1 MHSSIITFASFIFIK
16 SLSVLSLRLFR
27 TFLYSLSRNGAMFR
41 MFLTFEL
48 PKLTFSPCDGCG
60 FTSRSLQIGTISFI
74 MLCNI
79 LILKYENM
87 ERLSRN
93 FQLFSSFRDF
103 QAIFAPSNSYFTEYS
118 RWVPLSFVKIVVF
131 SEDHHMIQDRN
142 GPIINLDA
150 SARSASRIFL
160 FYQRFL
166 LFENVYFFSFLFTK
180 SGGRGWPPCL
190 GPVFFL
196 YLSSTAQEPIFSN
209 KLRFHFQLEISCQ
222 LLGIVRIPRLH
233 LYCVRQ
239 SQYSQET
246 VIIDLTK
253 NQVEQM
259 VICFA
264 GGTSTQK

>member
-1 MHSSIITFASFIFIK
+1 MHSSIITFASFIFLK

-180 SGGRGWPPCL
+180 SGGRGWPPAWA
-190 GPVFFL
+190 L
-196 YLSSTAQEPIFSN
+196 YFSFIYLPL
-209 KLRFHFQLEISCQ
+209 LRSPYF
-222 LLGIVRIPRLH
+222 R
-233 LYCVRQ
+233 
-239 SQYSQET
+239 T
-246 VIIDLTK
+246 
-253 NQVEQM
+253 N
-259 VICFA
+259 
-264 GGTSTQK
+264 